1 MAGLISV
8 DSVNFLA
15 EIGVDLVVCM
25 NSGGRKQY
33 STTGSQPMMICRWKF
48 RLFSAMMI
56 NCEKVCFFVEKLH
69 ILTSM

>member
-48 RLFSAMMI
+48 
-56 NCEKVCFFVEKLH
+56 
-69 ILTSM
+69 